1 MRALRVVQ
9 NGRPT
14 EALRIEEIDVPE
26 PGPGQVQIRV
36 SAASLNFNDID
47 RCYGRVT
54 TIPMPPPFTLGMDVC
69 GVVDTAG
76 EGATAWVGKRVVAIT
91 QMAQGGIAE
100 HAIAPAVSV
109 FDAPPELDDAEA
121 AAFVIPYHTIHLALF
136 ERGGLQAG
144 ETLLV
149 HAAASG
155 LGTAAIQL
163 ARAKGARVFTTSG
176 GAAKTKLCTELGAEL
191 AIDHLEQEFASA
203 VLDHTDDVG
212 VDVICDLVGG
222 RVVADSWR
230 CIARGGRYL
239 VVGFADDP
247 RNGTGGQPLRP
258 TCMGNFSIVGVI
270 GAYMPTLPSAI
281 RRTGFNPFG
290 RDVADAVH
298 ADLLQLVASGEI
310 RPVVGRRIGIAEAG
324 EALEDHEQ
332 RRTQG
337 RTVVLISANT
347 ATPIRSR

>member
-1 MRALRVVQ
+1 MRALRVVR
-9 NGRPT
+9 NGRPS
-14 EALRIEEIDVPE
+14 EALEIEDIDVPE
-26 PGPGQVQIRV
+26 PGPGQVRIEV

-69 GVVDTAG
+69 GVVDAAG
-76 EGATAWVGKRVVAIT
+76 EGAEAWVGRRVAAIT
-91 QMAQGGIAE
+91 QMAQGGLAE
-100 HAIAPAVSV
+100 HAIAPMVSV
-109 FDAPPELDDAEA
+109 FDAPESLDDAEA
-121 AAFVIPYHTIHLALF
+121 AAFLIPYHTIHLALF

-149 HAAASG
+149 HAGASG

-176 GAAKTKLCTELGAEL
+176 GAAKAKLCSELGAEL
-191 AIDHLEQEFASA
+191 AVDHLEQEFATTI
-203 VLDHTDDVG
+203 LDHTDDVG
-212 VDVICDLVGG
+212 ADVICDLVGG
-222 RVVADSWR
+222 RFVADSWR

-247 RNGTGGQPLRP
+247 HNGTSGQPLRP
-258 TCMGNFSIVGVI
+258 TCTGNFSIVGVI
-270 GAYMPTLPSAI
+270 GAYMPALPSAI

-298 ADLLQLVASGEI
+298 ADLLELVASGAI
-310 RPVVGRRIGIAEAG
+310 RPVVGRRIGLAEAG
-324 EALEDHEQ
+324 EALEEHEA

-337 RTVVLISANT
+337 RTVVVMQ
-347 ATPIRSR
+347 RQ